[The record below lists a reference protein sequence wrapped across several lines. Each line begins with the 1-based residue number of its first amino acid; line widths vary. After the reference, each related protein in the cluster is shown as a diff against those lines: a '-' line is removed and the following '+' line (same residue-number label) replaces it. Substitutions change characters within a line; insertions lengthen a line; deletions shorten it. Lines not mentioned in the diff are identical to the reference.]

1 MITFADFQAF
11 TERTGVRYEINPKA
25 DGCGYY
31 FGICNPTQRTGRS
44 EWQWVWFESFDDERS
59 AGEVLFF
66 AERYSMLTGK
76 SHRGYNEASKW
87 ESLIKPNEPAQTYK
101 ATHKEIEGKTREQ
114 VTGIALRAMER
125 LTGLD
130 NGTRTN
136 PHELAS
142 SVMPDGRTL
151 IQTIWED
158 GACRYS
164 DGWHIVEVDGY
175 TIYCDLSAFAL
186 RTMIEQGDNFDY
198 IPAPIL

>member
-1 MITFADFQAF
+1 MRFAYKLKAFFYEIICNFVTDKRGKGLHPIRRPDKDTETMITFADFQAF

-44 EWQWVWFESFDDERS
+44 EWQWVWFESFDNERS

-76 SHRGYNEASKW
+76 SHKGYNEASKW
-87 ESLIKPNEPAQTYK
+87 ENLIK
-101 ATHKEIEGKTREQ
+101 
-114 VTGIALRAMER
+114 
-125 LTGLD
+125 
-130 NGTRTN
+130 

-142 SVMPDGRTL
+142 SVMADGRTL

-175 TIYCDLSAFAL
+175 TVYCDLSAFAL